1 MSFAL
6 LSLLFRRIQT
16 YAVTVMYNKARIILR
31 GYYKLQYSQTKS
43 LNINLIDS
51 KFYIASPQGCF
62 FPSFCL
68 TKFPWKVHFQRS
80 AFLALLNCD
89 NLPILALNRDNLSYL
104 FRSKITRNHSN
115 TKRRRNQF
123 NSVESDSLH
132 LPWQIELLFHLENL
146 FNNDTVA
153 ILFLI
158 PSNDFFE
165 PTSLGVAPRRAD
177 FVFSLKY

>member
-1 MSFAL
+1 MPSADNSQVKLMSFAL
-6 LSLLFRRIQT
+6 PSLLFRRIQT
-16 YAVTVMYNKARIILR
+16 YAVTVMYNKVRIILR

-62 FPSFCL
+62 FPSFSL

-132 LPWQIELLFHLENL
+132 LP
-146 FNNDTVA
+146 
-153 ILFLI
+153 
-158 PSNDFFE
+158 
-165 PTSLGVAPRRAD
+165 
-177 FVFSLKY
+177 